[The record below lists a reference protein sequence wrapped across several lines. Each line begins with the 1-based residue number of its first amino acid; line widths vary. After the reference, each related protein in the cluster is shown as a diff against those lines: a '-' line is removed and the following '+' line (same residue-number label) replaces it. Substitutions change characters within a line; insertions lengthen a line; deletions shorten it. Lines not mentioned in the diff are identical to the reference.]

1 MPVVSAASWAH
12 ADAISRRSA
21 PRASMSAR
29 RPPSSILR
37 PAARNSSRMKP
48 IRSPIRVIF
57 GYWATWAP
65 LPVSLPSSPLPFAPP
80 ACVITRAT
88 SGGGS
93 AASAASSS
101 ATSLLASWASRIT
114 TTGTA
119 SKSDGAV
126 IRASSPGAS
135 EPAATSRGPAAP
147 AVPATPPPAA
157 AARRA
162 TARSTSNSS
171 SPVTTLTRGAPEA
184 GAAPLASRTGMPAA
198 SHEARG
204 RYSGLGE
211 DGLAAA
217 PHLQRAQPIRPGER
231 ALVVGV
237 PGHDVGVPARGHG
250 AQFGGAQRLGTPQ
263 GRRAQGLTHAHA
275 EVRDRE
281 GDDQRHVGDAVD
293 AGRVVRAQRHRDA
306 LVEQQPDRR
315 HLADLERRARAED
328 GGDARRGQD
337 DHVLL
342 AGLVQQVRGRAAE
355 FRGQGGRAGTGLP
368 AHVQPGQQTGR
379 PAGAE
384 HPARLALGEPALFA
398 VHVHA

>member
-1 MPVVSAASWAH
+1 
-12 ADAISRRSA
+12 
-21 PRASMSAR
+21 MSAR

-65 LPVSLPSSPLPFAPP
+65 LPVSLPSSALPFAPP

-119 SKSDGAV
+119 SNSDGAV
-126 IRASSPGAS
+126 ITASSPGAS
-135 EPAATSRGPAAP
+135 EPAATSRAP
-147 AVPATPPPAA
+147 AVPAAPSPPAAPPPAGPFAAPPAA
-157 AARRA
+157 ATRRA
-162 TARSTSNSS
+162 TARSTSSSS
-171 SPVTTLTRGAPEA
+171 SPVTTLSRGVPETVA
-184 GAAPLASRTGMPAA
+184 AAPLASRTGMPAA
-198 SHEARG
+198 SHEAR
-204 RYSGLGE
+204 RRCSGLSE

-217 PHLQRAQPIRPGER
+217 PHAQRAQPVGPGER

-237 PGHDVGVPARGHG
+237 PGHYVGVPAWGHG
-250 AQFGGAQRLGTPQ
+250 AQFRAAQRLGTTQ
-263 GRRAQGLTHAHA
+263 GRRAQRLAHAHA

-293 AGRVVRAQRHRDA
+293 AGRMVRAQRDRNS
-306 LVEQQPDRR
+306 LVEQRPDRW
-315 HLADLERRARAED
+315 HLADLERRAWAEH
-328 GGDARRGQD
+328 GGDARRGQY

-355 FRGQGGRAGTGLP
+355 FRGQGGRAGAGLP
-368 AHVQPGQQTGR
+368 ARV
-379 PAGAE
+379 
-384 HPARLALGEPALFA
+384 
-398 VHVHA
+398 